1 MIPPFSDS
9 YNLCS
14 DKLLSTLKTCN
25 LSGVGTLSS
34 YFSEDLQRF
43 PNLNQTFLLEVQ
55 VQFTAT
61 LLALGISDTT
71 EVITGER

>member
-25 LSGVGTLSS
+25 LRGVETLSS
-34 YFSEDLQRF
+34 YFNEDLQRF
-43 PNLNQTFLLEVQ
+43 PNLNQTFFLEVQ

-61 LLALGISDTT
+61 LGISDTT